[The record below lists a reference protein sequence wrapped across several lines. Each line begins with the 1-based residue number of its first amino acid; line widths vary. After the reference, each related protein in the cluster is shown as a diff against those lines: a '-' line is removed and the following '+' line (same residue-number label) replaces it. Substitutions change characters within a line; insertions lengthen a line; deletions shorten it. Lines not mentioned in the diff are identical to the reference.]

1 MRVLVLGAG
10 FGGLELTSRLAEEFD
25 GELEITLIDKTDAF
39 VFGFSKLD
47 VMFGRSSGPSVQHH
61 YSEIVK
67 PGVKFVQTAITSID
81 PVAKR
86 VETEQGTFGGD
97 YIVIALGADLDPSA
111 TPGLIEGGHEFY
123 TEAGA
128 FATADVL
135 QAFGGG
141 RVVIGVVSAP
151 FKCPPAPSE
160 AALLTDD
167 LLKEKGV
174 RDESS
179 IQIVMPF
186 GRPIPPS
193 PDASAALLEAFG
205 ERDIEFKAQ
214 TAIARLDPER
224 RLAITKE
231 GEEIPYDLF
240 LGVPHHVAPKVVVE
254 SGLTE
259 DGWIPVDSLTLATKY
274 PGIYAVGDVA
284 AVGTPRAVYDGHGIC
299 YIEFGED
306 QIGMVD
312 VTFFG
317 DSKVGKLIGPGVEYV
332 AHKKAFGTSRVK
344 RWFGKDWTA

>member
-1 MRVLVLGAG
+1 
-10 FGGLELTSRLAEEFD
+10 
-25 GELEITLIDKTDAF
+25 
-39 VFGFSKLD
+39 
-47 VMFGRSSGPSVQHH
+47 
-61 YSEIVK
+61 
-67 PGVKFVQTAITSID
+67 VQTAITSID

-284 AVGTPRAVYDGHGIC
+284 AVGTPRAGVFAEGQATVAADHIAATIRSGSSDAVYDGHGIC